1 MASIE
6 MPELHQT
13 SDSGWIPQVSTWY
26 LVRST
31 HRLEKEDDELCL
43 IYRPNVVAGAESKGG
58 DTVKVDCVWN
68 LKYTEDIEDL
78 LDYFENRQ
86 RSRWPRVRNYQ
97 MDWAKNLESFYSVNQ
112 EYKNFQEI
120 STEYK
125 LEVLGKPYDK
135 FFVTQ
140 ALGSQQWRNN
150 QNATNFLTFVLTQL
164 TLFANENDETESE
177 LLQKATFSVEKAKTQ
192 LRDLILKPT
201 AVTVDEAV
209 DVIGKNSAA
218 IDALVQSK
226 FTNPLEADR
235 VEEKVLDSIF
245 LAKACT
251 KNRLNNY
258 SKKPFIHLWY
268 IANAS
273 VIAGIGLATNSGAVV
288 VASMLVS
295 SMMEPIKGMA
305 TALRHVTKCDSY
317 QMKRFAQHFQT
328 LMIDVVLCVIFGLII
343 GACVQLQAPG
353 AEDDVSIMEHLTGF
367 TQKKNNPAELRI
379 PQEMSQR
386 AEPIGLAVTCFVALA
401 SALALITADKQQN
414 KSALVGI
421 GISASLLPPAVNC
434 GMLWSFASQNRQAV
448 DQTLTF
454 SQQGGVSLALTF
466 VNVAILLIV
475 WSVGHGLRKWCM
487 KENMTNKFVL
497 KRYNEQEDRFKRT
510 STWARSNPMRAGE
523 PGEEC
528 EPLLQF

>member
-1 MASIE
+1 
-6 MPELHQT
+6 
-13 SDSGWIPQVSTWY
+13 
-26 LVRST
+26 
-31 HRLEKEDDELCL
+31 
-43 IYRPNVVAGAESKGG
+43 
-58 DTVKVDCVWN
+58 
-68 LKYTEDIEDL
+68 
-78 LDYFENRQ
+78 
-86 RSRWPRVRNYQ
+86 
-97 MDWAKNLESFYSVNQ
+97 
-112 EYKNFQEI
+112 
-120 STEYK
+120 
-125 LEVLGKPYDK
+125 
-135 FFVTQ
+135 
-140 ALGSQQWRNN
+140 
-150 QNATNFLTFVLTQL
+150 
-164 TLFANENDETESE
+164 
-177 LLQKATFSVEKAKTQ
+177 
-192 LRDLILKPT
+192 
-201 AVTVDEAV
+201 
-209 DVIGKNSAA
+209 
-218 IDALVQSK
+218 
-226 FTNPLEADR
+226 
-235 VEEKVLDSIF
+235 
-245 LAKACT
+245 
-251 KNRLNNY
+251 
-258 SKKPFIHLWY
+258 
-268 IANAS
+268 
-273 VIAGIGLATNSGAVV
+273 GIGLATNSGAVV

-295 SMMEPIKGMA
+295 SMMDPIKGMA

-454 SQQGGVSLALTF
+454 TQQGGVSLALTF

-497 KRYNEQEDRFKRT
+497 KRYNEQEERFKRT
-510 STWARSNPMRAGE
+510 STWARSNPMRAGA

-528 EPLLQF
+528 E